1 MPTAE
6 PTETPAPTATP
17 APVQLSLYARVIN
30 DGTPLRGNPSP
41 QAYLQNILNK
51 ESVVYIFQS
60 QFAEDG
66 MTWYLAQYNG
76 QWGYVR
82 ADLGPR
88 HGRCGDEGVS
98 RRAGGCAGDPDPD
111 AAGNA
116 RTGSARTRPAHTPS

>member
-1 MPTAE
+1 MTATPEVTEVPTAE

-76 QWGYVR
+76 QWGYC
-82 ADLGPR
+82 LLYTS
-88 HGRCGDEGVS
+88 RCV
-98 RRAGGCAGDPDPD
+98 
-111 AAGNA
+111 
-116 RTGSARTRPAHTPS
+116 